1 MNVNLKKSLLL
12 GTAALGFMVTAG
24 SINTQASSV
33 KVLSN
38 RHLST
43 NVTVNTTGKNAIYT
57 KAGTLKGAK
66 VLASVNTTKRIKNS
80 DSGQDNV
87 LAYRVAVTN
96 RGSVYYKVVT
106 FDKAYRGW
114 IYGGKSTSSFGGGLT
129 SYTTF
134 ENGSVASTDT
144 DKKFY
149 IANPG
154 TSNDN
159 KSTTYKAPAWTQ
171 MGKGRTVVDGSAI
184 ANDELTI
191 TKSGTRTREGD
202 TWVYVNDATNPNYSG
217 WILRS
222 GLSTTKGGSDTTEVT
237 DGVTIKYVTS
247 AGSDVAS
254 KTVSFVPS
262 TSNNELMNVSDAVN
276 ANLPEGYSVTNTSSA
291 TAKKGETV
299 TVVVAQN
306 KKTTSLAIHLKESA
320 NANGDYV
327 FGKGADLWS
336 DKILTDD
343 QKDALKKQLTAES
356 NQVVTGTT
364 WTSDQIQTVLTKANL
379 GTFKVKKADSNG
391 KEQTYTVSFT
401 SADPVKVAKDATQAE
416 ATAYYTVTKGSSLDD
431 ILGDSTLSDILGSL
445 GIDVS
450 GLGGLSDIL
459 DLLNG
464 LNLGGSGSDLSS
476 IIDIITGGLS

>member
-291 TAKKGETV
+291 TAKKGDTI

-306 KKTTSLAIHLKESA
+306 KKTTNLNINMKESA
-320 NANGDYV
+320 NASGKYT
-327 FGKGADLWS
+327 FGQGADLWNKLS
-336 DKILTDD
+336 AD
-343 QKDALKKQLTAES
+343 QQDALKKQLVAES

-364 WTSDQIQTVLTKANL
+364 WTSDQVQTVLAKANL
-379 GTFKVKKADSNG
+379 GTFKITVKDSND
-391 KEQTYTVSFT
+391 KDQTYTVSFT
-401 SADPVKVAKDATQAE
+401 SADPVKVAKDATLADT
-416 ATAYYTVTKGSSLDD
+416 TAYFTVTKGSSLDD

>member
-1 MNVNLKKSLLL
+1 
-12 GTAALGFMVTAG
+12 MVTAG

-217 WILRS
+217 WILRR

-291 TAKKGETV
+291 TAKKGDTI
-299 TVVVAQN
+299 TVVVTQN
-306 KKTTSLAIHLKESA
+306 KKTSSLAIHLKESA
-320 NANGDYV
+320 NSSGKYT
-327 FGKGADLWS
+327 FGQGADLGGE
-336 DKILTDD
+336 LTQG
-343 QKDALKKQLTAES
+343 QKDALNKQLVAES

-364 WTSDQIQTVLTKANL
+364 WTSDQVQTILTNANL
-379 GTFKVKKADSNG
+379 GTFKITVKGEGEDKD
-391 KEQTYTVSFT
+391 QTYTVSFT
-401 SADPVKVAKDATQAE
+401 SADPVKVAKDATLADT
-416 ATAYYTVTKGSSLDD
+416 TAYFTVTKGSSLDN